1 MTSPAFRPT
10 HVVPQDGLPAWETP
24 DPSRPT
30 VALDALLPVQLVD
43 RLGDWGRVVCA
54 NGWSA
59 WVDGRLLIGVPQVPP
74 DASGPPARTADP
86 RPLLARMEEALTGYR
101 RAAEEL
107 AAGQTDGEAFRARTQ
122 GRRIGVVVDGESMWL
137 YDGAHERW
145 VYCDGARLSTF
156 AAERTPTT
164 SPPIPPEPAR
174 EPRHASPGTGDPP
187 RTGPRAGDRTPGGER
202 DQGRD
207 PEARRATGR
216 QPAPEPVADANRE
229 PDRNQ
234 SREPEPTRLVGEEAE
249 PTRLMGEESESAS
262 GGQRD
267 REPDREQGREQGRE
281 PEPAGLVGREP
292 GSERSRDREAEPTRL
307 VGEEAES
314 ASDGYRDR
322 EPDREQGREPEAAG
336 LVGREPESDRSQDRE
351 PEARR
356 LVDQE
361 AEPAPNGYRDQ
372 GPDPEP
378 TRRADRGEPERAQG
392 DDRGAGRVRAA
403 DRERDRRIR
412 EREEETRAV
421 PDAAPGGHEPTRV
434 VTFDDDGGR
443 P

>member
-86 RPLLARMEEALTGYR
+86 RPLLARMEEALTEYR

-164 SPPIPPEPAR
+164 SPPIPPEPAP
-174 EPRHASPGTGDPP
+174 EPRPANPGRGDPP
-187 RTGPRAGDRTPGGER
+187 STGPRAGHRTPGGER
-202 DQGRD
+202 DQGRAPD
-207 PEARRATGR
+207 PERAAAAR
-216 QPAPEPVADANRE
+216 RE

-234 SREPEPTRLVGEEAE
+234 SREPEATRLVGEE
-249 PTRLMGEESESAS
+249 P
-262 GGQRD
+262 
-267 REPDREQGREQGRE
+267 
-281 PEPAGLVGREP
+281 
-292 GSERSRDREAEPTRL
+292 EPTRL
-307 VGEEAES
+307 VGHEPEPAP
-314 ASDGYRDR
+314 DGHR
-322 EPDREQGREPEAAG
+322 DREQGREPESTRLVGEEPEPASG
-336 LVGREPESDRSQDRE
+336 EHRDREPDREPESTRLVGREPEADRSQDRE
-351 PEARR
+351 PEATR
-356 LVDQE
+356 LVGE
-361 AEPAPNGYRDQ
+361 EPEPAPGGYRDR

-378 TRRADRGEPERAQG
+378 TRLADRGGEPERARG
-392 DDRGAGRVRAA
+392 DDHGAGRVRTA
-403 DRERDRRIR
+403 DQERERRIR
-412 EREEETRAV
+412 EREEEETRAV

>member
-86 RPLLARMEEALTGYR
+86 RPLLARMEEALTEYR

-164 SPPIPPEPAR
+164 SPPIPPEPAP
-174 EPRHASPGTGDPP
+174 EPRPANPGRGDPP
-187 RTGPRAGDRTPGGER
+187 STGPRAGHRTPGGER
-202 DQGRD
+202 DQGGAPD
-207 PEARRATGR
+207 PERAAAAR
-216 QPAPEPVADANRE
+216 RE

-234 SREPEPTRLVGEEAE
+234 SREPEATRLVGHE
-249 PTRLMGEESESAS
+249 PEPAPDGH
-262 GGQRD
+262 RD
-267 REPDREQGREQGRE
+267 REQGRE
-281 PEPAGLVGREP
+281 PESTRLVGQ
-292 GSERSRDREAEPTRL
+292 EAEPAPDGHRDGEPDRNQDRELEATRL
-307 VGEEAES
+307 VGEEPEP
-314 ASDGYRDR
+314 ASGEHRDR
-322 EPDREQGREPEAAG
+322 EPDREQGREPE
-336 LVGREPESDRSQDRE
+336 ST
-351 PEARR
+351 R
-356 LVDQE
+356 L
-361 AEPAPNGYRDQ
+361 
-372 GPDPEP
+372 
-378 TRRADRGEPERAQG
+378 ADRGGEPERARG
-392 DDRGAGRVRAA
+392 DDHGAGRVRAA
-403 DRERDRRIR
+403 DQERERRIR
-412 EREEETRAV
+412 ESEEEETRAV

>member
-86 RPLLARMEEALTGYR
+86 RPLLARMEEALTEYR

-107 AAGQTDGEAFRARTQ
+107 AAGQTDGEAFHARTQ

-164 SPPIPPEPAR
+164 SPPISPEPAP
-174 EPRHASPGTGDPP
+174 EPRPPNPGTGDAP

-216 QPAPEPVADANRE
+216 QSAPERVADADRE

-234 SREPEPTRLVGEEAE
+234 SREPEPTRLVGGEPEATRLVGEEPE
-249 PTRLMGEESESAS
+249 PTRLVGEESESAPD
-262 GGQRD
+262 GHRGRG
-267 REPDREQGREQGRE
+267 PDREQGRE
-281 PEPAGLVGREP
+281 PEAARLVGREP
-292 GSERSRDREAEPTRL
+292 GSDRSQDREAEPTRL
-307 VGEEAES
+307 VGEEAEPTPG
-314 ASDGYRDR
+314 GYRDR
-322 EPDREQGREPEAAG
+322 
-336 LVGREPESDRSQDRE
+336 
-351 PEARR
+351 
-356 LVDQE
+356 
-361 AEPAPNGYRDQ
+361 

-378 TRRADRGEPERAQG
+378 TRRADRGAPERAQG

-412 EREEETRAV
+412 EREEREEEETRAV

>member
-86 RPLLARMEEALTGYR
+86 RPLLARMEEALTEYR

-164 SPPIPPEPAR
+164 SPPIPPEPAP
-174 EPRHASPGTGDPP
+174 EPRPANPGRGDPP
-187 RTGPRAGDRTPGGER
+187 STGPRAGHRTPGGER
-202 DQGRD
+202 DQGRAPD
-207 PEARRATGR
+207 PERAEAAR
-216 QPAPEPVADANRE
+216 RE

-234 SREPEPTRLVGEEAE
+234 SREPEATRLVGEE
-249 PTRLMGEESESAS
+249 P
-262 GGQRD
+262 
-267 REPDREQGREQGRE
+267 
-281 PEPAGLVGREP
+281 
-292 GSERSRDREAEPTRL
+292 EPTRL
-307 VGEEAES
+307 VGRES
-314 ASDGYRDR
+314 GSAPDAHRDR
-322 EPDREQGREPEAAG
+322 EPDREQGREPESTR
-336 LVGREPESDRSQDRE
+336 LVGRGPEADRSQDRE
-351 PEARR
+351 PEATR
-356 LVDQE
+356 LVGQE
-361 AEPAPNGYRDQ
+361 AEPVPGGDR

-378 TRRADRGEPERAQG
+378 TRLADRGGEPGRAQG
-392 DDRGAGRVRAA
+392 DDHGAGRGRAA
-403 DRERDRRIR
+403 DQERERRRIR
-412 EREEETRAV
+412 EREEEETRAV

>member
-86 RPLLARMEEALTGYR
+86 RPLLARMEEALTEYR

-164 SPPIPPEPAR
+164 SPPIPPEPAP
-174 EPRHASPGTGDPP
+174 EPRPANPGTGDPP

-207 PEARRATGR
+207 PEARRATDR
-216 QPAPEPVADANRE
+216 QSAPERVADADRE

-234 SREPEPTRLVGEEAE
+234 SREPEATRLVGEEPE
-249 PTRLMGEESESAS
+249 PTRLVGGGAESAS
-262 GGQRD
+262 DGHRGRG
-267 REPDREQGREQGRE
+267 PDREQGRE
-281 PEPAGLVGREP
+281 PEAARLVGR
-292 GSERSRDREAEPTRL
+292 GSESDRSQDREAEPTRL
-307 VGEEAES
+307 VGEEAEPTPG
-314 ASDGYRDR
+314 GYRDR
-322 EPDREQGREPEAAG
+322 
-336 LVGREPESDRSQDRE
+336 
-351 PEARR
+351 
-356 LVDQE
+356 
-361 AEPAPNGYRDQ
+361 

-412 EREEETRAV
+412 EREEEETRAV

>member
-86 RPLLARMEEALTGYR
+86 RPLLARMEEALTEYR

-164 SPPIPPEPAR
+164 SPPIPPEPAP
-174 EPRHASPGTGDPP
+174 EPRPANPGRGDPLS
-187 RTGPRAGDRTPGGER
+187 TGPRAGHRTPGGER
-202 DQGRD
+202 DQGRAPD
-207 PEARRATGR
+207 PERAEAAR
-216 QPAPEPVADANRE
+216 RE

-234 SREPEPTRLVGEEAE
+234 SREPEATRLVGEEPESAPDGHRDGE
-249 PTRLMGEESESAS
+249 PDRNQDREPEATRLVGEEPEPAS
-262 GGQRD
+262 GGHRD
-267 REPDREQGREQGRE
+267 REPDRE
-281 PEPAGLVGREP
+281 P
-292 GSERSRDREAEPTRL
+292 EPTRL
-307 VGEEAES
+307 VGRES
-314 ASDGYRDR
+314 
-322 EPDREQGREPEAAG
+322 EPDQGQGREPEATR
-336 LVGREPESDRSQDRE
+336 LVG
-351 PEARR
+351 
-356 LVDQE
+356 QE
-361 AEPAPNGYRDQ
+361 AEPAPGGYRDR
-372 GPDPEP
+372 GPEPEP
-378 TRRADRGEPERAQG
+378 TRRADRGGEPERARG
-392 DDRGAGRVRAA
+392 DDLGAGRVRAA
-403 DRERDRRIR
+403 DQERERRRIR
-412 EREEETRAV
+412 EREEEETRAV

>member
-86 RPLLARMEEALTGYR
+86 RPLLARMEEALTEYR

-164 SPPIPPEPAR
+164 SPPIPPEPAPESR
-174 EPRHASPGTGDPP
+174 PPNPGTGDAPL
-187 RTGPRAGDRTPGGER
+187 TGPRAGDRAPGGER

-216 QPAPEPVADANRE
+216 QSAPERVADADRE

-234 SREPEPTRLVGEEAE
+234 SREPEPTRLVGGEPEA
-249 PTRLMGEESESAS
+249 TRLVGEESESAPD
-262 GGQRD
+262 GLRG
-267 REPDREQGREQGRE
+267 REPDREQGRE
-281 PEPAGLVGREP
+281 PEAARVVGR
-292 GSERSRDREAEPTRL
+292 GSESDRSQDREAEPTRL
-307 VGEEAES
+307 VGEEAEPTPG
-314 ASDGYRDR
+314 GYRDR
-322 EPDREQGREPEAAG
+322 
-336 LVGREPESDRSQDRE
+336 
-351 PEARR
+351 
-356 LVDQE
+356 
-361 AEPAPNGYRDQ
+361 

-412 EREEETRAV
+412 EREEEETRAV

>member
-86 RPLLARMEEALTGYR
+86 RPLLARMEEALTEYR

-164 SPPIPPEPAR
+164 SPPISPEPAP
-174 EPRHASPGTGDPP
+174 EPRPPNPGTGDAP

-216 QPAPEPVADANRE
+216 QSAPERVADADRE

-234 SREPEPTRLVGEEAE
+234 SREPEPTRLVGGEPEATRLVGEEPE
-249 PTRLMGEESESAS
+249 PTRLVGGGAESAS
-262 GGQRD
+262 DGHR
-267 REPDREQGREQGRE
+267 GRG
-281 PEPAGLVGREP
+281 PEAARLVGREP
-292 GSERSRDREAEPTRL
+292 GSDRRQDREAEPTRLVGEGAESASDGHRGRGPEAARLVGREPGSDRRQDREAEPTRL
-307 VGEEAES
+307 VGEEAEPTPG
-314 ASDGYRDR
+314 GYRDR
-322 EPDREQGREPEAAG
+322 
-336 LVGREPESDRSQDRE
+336 
-351 PEARR
+351 
-356 LVDQE
+356 
-361 AEPAPNGYRDQ
+361 

-403 DRERDRRIR
+403 DRDRDRRIR
-412 EREEETRAV
+412 EREEREEEETRAV

>member
-86 RPLLARMEEALTGYR
+86 RPLLARMEEALTEYR

-164 SPPIPPEPAR
+164 SPPIPPEPAP
-174 EPRHASPGTGDPP
+174 EPRPANPGRGDPP
-187 RTGPRAGDRTPGGER
+187 STGPRAGHRTPGGER
-202 DQGRD
+202 DQGRAPD
-207 PEARRATGR
+207 PERAAAAR
-216 QPAPEPVADANRE
+216 RE

-234 SREPEPTRLVGEEAE
+234 SRELEATRLVGEEPE
-249 PTRLMGEESESAS
+249 PAS
-262 GGQRD
+262 GEHRD
-267 REPDREQGREQGRE
+267 REPDRE
-281 PEPAGLVGREP
+281 PE
-292 GSERSRDREAEPTRL
+292 STR
-307 VGEEAES
+307 
-314 ASDGYRDR
+314 
-322 EPDREQGREPEAAG
+322 
-336 LVGREPESDRSQDRE
+336 LVGREPEADRSQDRE
-351 PEARR
+351 PEATR
-356 LVDQE
+356 LVGQE
-361 AEPAPNGYRDQ
+361 AEPAPGGYRDR

-378 TRRADRGEPERAQG
+378 TRLADRGGEPERARG
-392 DDRGAGRVRAA
+392 DDHGAGRVRAA
-403 DRERDRRIR
+403 DQERERRIR
-412 EREEETRAV
+412 EREEEETRAV